1 VSADRP
7 HGRGPGVARDPAP
20 GHQPLRSRAAVARF
34 AALVTTALLAVL
46 VASPVAALEPIT
58 TTDTVRVVPDD
69 GVLVEV
75 DGTRYHGTVELRADG
90 QVVNELP
97 MERYLEGV
105 AEMPSRWP
113 QAALE
118 AQAVAARTYAWWSA
132 RNASHVGYDL
142 CATTACQVYRG
153 AEVVLDGGER
163 WAAAVEA
170 TAGQVLLEPD
180 GGPILARYFSTSGG
194 RTFANEEV
202 FPATGS
208 RPYLVAFDDPYDEV
222 SPYHRWEVRFDRAVF
237 DELLAAGERL
247 AAAVPVAEVTRT
259 GDIDDLGA
267 RLRVTG
273 VDGTEVEVSPLEL
286 RDFLNLVAPSR
297 FPDRYPSRRADG
309 LRRLPSTVPST
320 RFTVE
325 VEDDEVVL
333 LGRGWGHG
341 VGLGQYGAQGRAA
354 DGQDHEAILAAY
366 YGGLT
371 PATPA
376 ELPSRVRVG
385 LGQRDQVRL
394 VVHGDARL
402 EAEDG
407 VVLRE
412 RLIGAWTATALDGG
426 WRLEPPAVAA
436 GGQVIGPTREVG
448 ALLGSADAV
457 TVEADVEV
465 EALLTLEVAGPG
477 DEVVLRRPLGLA
489 SPGTHA
495 ATWRLDDDRGRP
507 VDAGRYRLTLVGEDA
522 AGQRGGTG
530 VEVAVDPGRRDV
542 RPEGWLPSG
551 SSSGTLASGLAGSL
565 AILVLAGLALLVLIL
580 LTVRLSR
587 SRR

>member
-1 VSADRP
+1 ML
-7 HGRGPGVARDPAP
+7 VATVW
-20 GHQPLRSRAAVARF
+20 L
-34 AALVTTALLAVL
+34 AALA
-46 VASPVAALEPIT
+46 ASPVAALEAIT
-58 TTDTVRVVPDD
+58 TTGTVRIVPED

-90 QVVNELP
+90 QVVNELL

-113 QAALE
+113 AAALE

-153 AEVVLDGGER
+153 AEVVLDGGDR
-163 WAAAVEA
+163 WAAAVAA

-194 RTFANEEV
+194 RTFANDEV

-208 RPYLVAFDDPYDEV
+208 RPYLVSIEDPFDEV
-222 SPYHRWEVRFDRAVF
+222 SPYHRWEVRFDRPVF
-237 DELLAAGERL
+237 DELLAGGERL
-247 AAAVPVAEVTRT
+247 AAAAPVAEVVRT
-259 GDIDDLGA
+259 GDVDDLGA

-273 VDGTEVEVSPLEL
+273 VDGTEVEVTPLEL
-286 RDFLNLVAPSR
+286 RDFLNLIAPSR
-297 FPDRYPSRRADG
+297 YPERYPSRRADG
-309 LRRLPSTVPST
+309 LRRLPTTVPST

-325 VEDDEVVL
+325 VDDDEVVL
-333 LGRGWGHG
+333 VGRGWGHG

-354 DGQDHEAILAAY
+354 DGQDHATILAAY
-366 YGGLT
+366 YGGLRPET
-371 PATPA
+371 PAD
-376 ELPSRVRVG
+376 LPSQVRVG
-385 LGQRDQVRL
+385 LGQREQIRL
-394 VVHGDARL
+394 VVHGDARV

-407 VVLRE
+407 AVVRE
-412 RLIGAWTATALDGG
+412 RLIGAWTGTRGAGG
-426 WRLEPPAVAA
+426 WRLDPPTVAA
-436 GGQVIGPTREVG
+436 GGEVVGPTREVG
-448 ALLGSADAV
+448 ALLGSADAI

-495 ATWRLDDDRGRP
+495 ATWRLDDERGRP

-530 VEVAVDPGRRDV
+530 VEVTVEPGRRDV
-542 RPEGWLPSG
+542 RPDGWLPSG
-551 SSSGTLASGLAGSL
+551 SSSGTLVARLAGSL
-565 AILVLAGLALLVLIL
+565 TVTVLAGMVLFVLTLVI
-580 LTVRLSR
+580 VRVSR

>member
-1 VSADRP
+1 ML
-7 HGRGPGVARDPAP
+7 VATVW
-20 GHQPLRSRAAVARF
+20 L
-34 AALVTTALLAVL
+34 AALA
-46 VASPVAALEPIT
+46 ASPVAALEAIT
-58 TTDTVRVVPDD
+58 TTGTVRIVPED

-113 QAALE
+113 AAALE

-153 AEVVLDGGER
+153 AEVVLDGGDR
-163 WAAAVEA
+163 WAAAVAA

-194 RTFANEEV
+194 RTFANDEV

-208 RPYLVAFDDPYDEV
+208 RPYLVSIEDPFDEV
-222 SPYHRWEVRFDRAVF
+222 SPYHRWEVRFDRPVF
-237 DELLAAGERL
+237 DELLAGGERL
-247 AAAVPVAEVTRT
+247 AAAAPVAEVVRT
-259 GDIDDLGA
+259 GDVDDLGA

-273 VDGTEVEVSPLEL
+273 VDGTEVEVTPLEL
-286 RDFLNLVAPSR
+286 RDFLNLIAPSR
-297 FPDRYPSRRADG
+297 YPERYPSRRADG
-309 LRRLPSTVPST
+309 LRRLPTTVPST

-325 VEDDEVVL
+325 VDDDEVVL
-333 LGRGWGHG
+333 VGRGWGHG

-354 DGQDHEAILAAY
+354 DGQDHATILAAY
-366 YGGLT
+366 YGGLRPET
-371 PATPA
+371 PAD
-376 ELPSRVRVG
+376 LPSQVRVG
-385 LGQRDQVRL
+385 LGQREQIRL
-394 VVHGDARL
+394 VVHGDARV

-407 VVLRE
+407 AVVRE
-412 RLIGAWTATALDGG
+412 RLIGAWTGTRGAGG
-426 WRLEPPAVAA
+426 WRLDPPTVAA
-436 GGQVIGPTREVG
+436 GGEVVGPTREVG
-448 ALLGSADAV
+448 ALLGSADAI

-495 ATWRLDDDRGRP
+495 ATWRLDDERGRP

-530 VEVAVDPGRRDV
+530 VEVTVEPGRRDV
-542 RPEGWLPSG
+542 RPDGWLPSG
-551 SSSGTLASGLAGSL
+551 SSSGTLVARLAGSL
-565 AILVLAGLALLVLIL
+565 TVTVLAGMVLFVLTLVI
-580 LTVRLSR
+580 VRVSR